1 MQQAPTDG
9 RSDQFFDAVELDSKT
24 DHGHLTASDNL
35 VEEVSA
41 PAPDDMATGEQET
54 PATDNEGVTE
64 SGQAGEDAV
73 EKKRKKKKKKKEK
86 EGEVGGD
93 LPASSD
99 PTVTGTS
106 EGHPDGLEQSDRI
119 GESEYRSPS
128 VSETKA
134 GVAAPEREPLTKRKK
149 KTKKLKGKHRK
160 GSSDDPSDLHEILT
174 KVEGARALFSSI
186 TPTATRRTSV
196 GPSLPSIAEAQSTE
210 LTAEGIHFL
219 TMIPSGLEIELD
231 PRTAQGSLGKWP
243 AHFSN
248 GSIFNRFSFLKELAR
263 SGPSY
268 MHKELLSDSYSSS
281 LSAV

>member
-9 RSDQFFDAVELDSKT
+9 KSDQFFDAVELDSKT

-41 PAPDDMATGEQET
+41 PAPAPDDLATGEPET
-54 PATDNEGVTE
+54 PATDNESVTE
-64 SGQAGEDAV
+64 AGQAEEDAV
-73 EKKRKKKKKKKEK
+73 EKKRKKKE
-86 EGEVGGD
+86 EGEVGDD

-99 PTVTGTS
+99 PTVTVTS
-106 EGHPDGLEQSDRI
+106 EGHPDGLEQADRI

-134 GVAAPEREPLTKRKK
+134 GVAALEREPLTKRKK

-160 GSSDDPSDLHEILT
+160 GSSDDPSDLHKILT
-174 KVEGARALFSSI
+174 KMEGARALFSSV
-186 TPTATRRTSV
+186 TPPATRRTSV
-196 GPSLPSIAEAQSTE
+196 DPSLPSIAEAQSTE
-210 LTAEGIHFL
+210 LTAEGSHFL
-219 TMIPSGLEIELD
+219 MTIPSGLEIELD

-243 AHFSN
+243 AHSSN
-248 GSIFNRFSFLKELAR
+248 GSVFNRFSFLKELAR
-263 SGPSY
+263 SGQSCMY
-268 MHKELLSDSYSSS
+268 KELLPHSYNSS